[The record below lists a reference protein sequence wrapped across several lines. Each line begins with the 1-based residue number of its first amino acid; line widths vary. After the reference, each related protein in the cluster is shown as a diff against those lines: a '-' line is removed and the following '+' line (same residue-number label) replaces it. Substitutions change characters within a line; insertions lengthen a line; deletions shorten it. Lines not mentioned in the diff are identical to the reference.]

1 MKTILSTA
9 IISFMLIS
17 FISNAQDIT
26 NTLAPGGNFK
36 IKDAT
41 TDFFI
46 LNQSNGT
53 ITLPLQLGSSQQ
65 SAIFKGSNRFLH
77 TYFGAG
83 TNGNNLFLGID
94 AGNFTMG
101 GVNSNDGSY
110 NSGVGPRSL
119 FYNSTGSRNSAFG
132 FQSLYYNTTGTDNS
146 AFGLNSLL
154 FNTSGNGNS
163 AFGRASLYSNTTGIN
178 NTAIGFGALNSND
191 AGNNATAI
199 GYNAMF
205 YTNNTLAAFNNFN
218 VAVGYEALRGSTI
231 PANNTGNRNTA
242 VGYITL
248 QNNSTGS
255 DNSAFGFSS
264 NYLNSTGSDNS
275 SFGSYS
281 LNSNTT
287 GYENSA
293 IGRSSLY
300 ANTTGFRNSAFGT
313 GAGQFISSGSN
324 LTCIGYNAQPTSG
337 SATNQITLG
346 NSSVTSLRCAVT
358 TITALSD
365 ARDKKNIKDLNLG
378 IDFLMKLKP
387 RQYNWDKRE
396 WYENNI
402 SDGSKM
408 NEEPTAGFIAQELDE
423 AQINANA
430 EWLNLVLKD
439 NPEKWE
445 ATPGNLLPII
455 VKAVQELKAEN
466 DELTI
471 KNEQLASALVGLTI
485 QNDELEIK
493 NEKLSEGLHSEKI
506 EKDGELSK
514 LNEEISFLK
523 SKVENVLS
531 IEKELTKIDSL
542 KEELIQ
548 QIQEMKSIKS
558 EYELKFSSLKN

>member
-1 MKTILSTA
+1 
-9 IISFMLIS
+9 MLT
-17 FISNAQDIT
+17 Q
-26 NTLAPGGNFK
+26 
-36 IKDAT
+36 
-41 TDFFI
+41 
-46 LNQSNGT
+46 
-53 ITLPLQLGSSQQ
+53 
-65 SAIFKGSNRFLH
+65 R
-77 TYFGAG
+77 
-83 TNGNNLFLGID
+83 
-94 AGNFTMG
+94 
-101 GVNSNDGSY
+101 
-110 NSGVGPRSL
+110 
-119 FYNSTGSRNSAFG
+119 
-132 FQSLYYNTTGTDNS
+132 
-146 AFGLNSLL
+146 
-154 FNTSGNGNS
+154 
-163 AFGRASLYSNTTGIN
+163 
-178 NTAIGFGALNSND
+178 
-191 AGNNATAI
+191 
-199 GYNAMF
+199 
-205 YTNNTLAAFNNFN
+205 
-218 VAVGYEALRGSTI
+218 
-231 PANNTGNRNTA
+231 
-242 VGYITL
+242 
-248 QNNSTGS
+248 
-255 DNSAFGFSS
+255 
-264 NYLNSTGSDNS
+264 
-275 SFGSYS
+275 
-281 LNSNTT
+281 
-287 GYENSA
+287 
-293 IGRSSLY
+293 
-300 ANTTGFRNSAFGT
+300 
-313 GAGQFISSGSN
+313 AGQFISSGSN

-485 QNDELEIK
+485 QNDELEI
-493 NEKLSEGLHSEKI
+493 I